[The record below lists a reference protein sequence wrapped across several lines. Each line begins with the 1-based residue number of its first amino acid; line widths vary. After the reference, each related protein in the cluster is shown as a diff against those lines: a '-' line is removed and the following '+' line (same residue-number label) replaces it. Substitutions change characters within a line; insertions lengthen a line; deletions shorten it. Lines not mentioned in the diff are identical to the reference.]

1 MAEENRSWGYDRIV
15 GALANLGHEV
25 SDHTVGNMLRRHGI
39 PPAPERK
46 RRTTW
51 VEFIRIHLAL
61 LAGTDISAAEVLMR
75 RLVTYVLFF
84 VYLESSR
91 IDISRITNC
100 PNKPWKLRVTTGTRC
115 PTALLC
121 SAGS

>member
-25 SDHTVGNMLRRHGI
+25 SDQTVGNVLRRHGI

-51 VEFIRIHLAL
+51 AEFIRIHLAL
-61 LAGTDISAAEVLMR
+61 LAGADISAAEVLMR
-75 RLVTYVLFF
+75 GLVACYVLFF
-84 VYLESSR
+84 IYLERSR
-91 IDISRITNC
+91 IDISRITKR
-100 PNKPWKLRVTTGTRC
+100 PSRNK
-115 PTALLC
+115 
-121 SAGS
+121 